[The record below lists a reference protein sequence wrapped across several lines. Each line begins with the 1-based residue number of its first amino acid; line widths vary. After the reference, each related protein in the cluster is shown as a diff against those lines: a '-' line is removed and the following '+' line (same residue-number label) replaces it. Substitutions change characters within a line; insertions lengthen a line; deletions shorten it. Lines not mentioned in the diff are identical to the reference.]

1 MDIRTSSGS
10 FETAAL
16 NLSYSS
22 HSLAPS
28 KSNEL
33 LLHSKSNLDLLEG
46 EKELK
51 PIFQHKRVVS
61 NPFDVIY
68 NSPDK
73 KRLSN
78 NTADTKRFSGIS
90 FKTPTIPFNPHVPF
104 TPSTPHN
111 LYNKDNRVVSD
122 LPPTV
127 TRIDQ
132 EGVSR
137 SGSVIS
143 RTASLRNR
151 YKLIQRNKMVN
162 KKSLDIHSP
171 SFDTES
177 NFGSNYGSTYG
188 SKAQP
193 DHKDKYKYPKLRFL
207 FPVKRKTS
215 LKKNPAY
222 RLLREA
228 RERRSKFKTEDEL
241 QEFLVMSNAEK
252 IMKELIPPTMK
263 LYDYSNIITRK
274 PLLKKTSRVFQ
285 INDNN
290 NFQIINPTIEK
301 KTISGPFIDTLTKN
315 GYNPFPQNDR
325 KEFNLL
331 DSIYN
336 RYRQKAFSS
345 NLKIPLKF
353 TDYFPD
359 ELDSDLVSPFDI
371 DNFNKKLLFEI
382 LLRRTLAAKIDYRLK
397 QNGYTGKRT
406 NRDKE
411 DDSSSSSSDSS
422 GNPDIRHSH
431 IPELVNTDSDSEND
445 NDSINTDDLMQQNA
459 SLFSGLLPSPQISYK
474 SDMFGDF
481 EFKPEFFKESEGGDL
496 DSRYFKSENKSRRT
510 ASTNDLLNLVKHV
523 TPRTPAEPVFPSSPG
538 RGFRRDDKHQKRDD
552 ELAMLQ
558 QYTSFEL
565 KPINRSVETFSSSS
579 GSERLSRTPPL
590 ELSRNHSLRSNLSR
604 NQSLKSN
611 TSTLLN
617 HKRSATVGSSS
628 SINLLALG
636 VHTENKRNSNATSGS
651 GSIDFDKTHR
661 QSHSTSGT
669 SILQDLEDL
678 SSQLSTFIRDP
689 KEPKFVHKNIITE
702 DDPLFQQPMDINLS
716 NQNVLETVKLS
727 SSSLEKLNAE
737 KLIAKKTIKPVYHPD
752 IKSMQGSISET
763 SHQSYYKP
771 VNKNLEAINESES
784 SPPENVLVRDDS
796 ISTTSIAKPYF
807 Y

>member
-1 MDIRTSSGS
+1 MDIRTSLGS

-22 HSLAPS
+22 HSLAPLR
-28 KSNEL
+28 SNEL
-33 LLHSKSNLDLLEG
+33 LLHSKSNLDLLDE
-46 EKELK
+46 EK
-51 PIFQHKRVVS
+51 PVFNHKRVVS

-78 NTADTKRFSGIS
+78 NTAESKRFSGIS

-127 TRIDQ
+127 TMIDQ
-132 EGVSR
+132 GVSR

-143 RTASLRNR
+143 RSASIRNR
-151 YKLIQRNKMVN
+151 YKLVQRNKMVN

-177 NFGSNYGSTYG
+177 NFGKEYDKGYDKGYDN
-188 SKAQP
+188 KE
-193 DHKDKYKYPKLRFL
+193 KYKYPKLRFL
-207 FPVKRKTS
+207 FPVRRKTS

-228 RERRSKFKTEDEL
+228 RERRSKFKTQDEL
-241 QEFLVMSNAEK
+241 EEFLQMSNAEK
-252 IMKELIPPTMK
+252 IMKELIPSTMK

-274 PLLKKTSRVFQ
+274 PVLKKTSRVFQ
-285 INDNN
+285 INENN

-315 GYNPFPQNDR
+315 GYNPFPQNER

-336 RYRQKAFSS
+336 RYREKAFSS

-397 QNGYTGKRT
+397 QNGYTGKRSK
-406 NRDKE
+406 RDK
-411 DDSSSSSSDSS
+411 DDETSSSSSDSS

-431 IPELVNTDSDSEND
+431 VPELVHTDSDSEND

-523 TPRTPAEPVFPSSPG
+523 TPKTPAEPVFSSPG
-538 RGFRRDDKHQKRDD
+538 RFDKVKHQKRDE

-558 QYTSFEL
+558 QYTGFEL

-579 GSERLSRTPPL
+579 GSDRLSRTPPL

-617 HKRSATVGSSS
+617 HKRSTSTS

-669 SILQDLEDL
+669 SIFQDLEDL
-678 SSQLSTFIRDP
+678 SSQLSTYIRDP
-689 KEPKFVHKNIITE
+689 AEPKFVHKNIVTE
-702 DDPLFQQPMDINLS
+702 DDPLFNLETNVGTVGTNVNLS
-716 NQNVLETVKLS
+716 NQNILETVQLS
-727 SSSLEKLNAE
+727 SSSLEKLNTE
-737 KLIAKKTIKPVYHPD
+737 KFAAKKSFKPIYHPD

-763 SHQSYYKP
+763 SHQSYYRP
-771 VNKNLEAINESES
+771 VNQNLEAINESENS
-784 SPPENVLVRDDS
+784 PENVLTRDDS
-796 ISTTSIAKPYF
+796 ISTTSIAKPF